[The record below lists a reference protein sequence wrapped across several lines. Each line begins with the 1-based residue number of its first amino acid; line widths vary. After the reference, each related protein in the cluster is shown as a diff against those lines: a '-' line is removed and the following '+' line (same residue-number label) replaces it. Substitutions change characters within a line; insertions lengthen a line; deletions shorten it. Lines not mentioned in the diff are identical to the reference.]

1 MYERCRSAILTV
13 IVTAALP
20 VALAAYGVQQPQ
32 HPAEGGAHQHPEAA
46 KLKNPVASNAE
57 SIAAGQKLFAKN
69 CASCHGQTGKGD
81 GKMGAELK
89 PPPADL
95 TDADWKH
102 GSSDGEIFTVLRDG
116 IKSTPMKSFKSKMTE
131 HELWDT
137 VNYVRSLG
145 PSRS

>member
-20 VALAAYGVQQPQ
+20 VALAAYGAQQPQ
-32 HPAEGGAHQHPEAA
+32 HPAEGGAHKHPEAA
-46 KLKNPVASNAE
+46 KLKNPVASSAE

-69 CASCHGQTGKGD
+69 CASCHGETGKGD
-81 GKMGAELK
+81 GKMGAELNPL
-89 PPPADL
+89 PPNL

-116 IKSTPMKSFKSKMTE
+116 VKNTPMKSFKSKMTE
-131 HELWDT
+131 RELWDT